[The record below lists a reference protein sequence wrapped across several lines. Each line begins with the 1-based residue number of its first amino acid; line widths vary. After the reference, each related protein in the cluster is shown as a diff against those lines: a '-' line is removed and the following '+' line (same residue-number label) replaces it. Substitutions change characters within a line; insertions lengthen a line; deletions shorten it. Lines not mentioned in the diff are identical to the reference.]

1 MLAGPG
7 SLQSASL
14 ISKHIVVGDR
24 ASAMDASKL
33 QTLGVTHVL
42 NSCAQLPNYHPNKFI
57 YMKIDVLDN
66 PSVQLITHH
75 HKTSQ
80 WIKHIESI
88 GGRVLVHCV
97 AGCSRSVTIVL
108 MHLMSCH
115 RVHLRDGWEHIKAH
129 RQQMCPN
136 DGFKLQLAQLELDLF
151 GASSMVATKDK
162 AWDFYEW
169 NNVKGTLR
177 VQNSRRQTK
186 SPLPSCIIL

>member
-57 YMKIDVLDN
+57 YMKIDVLGATTVRSPSSTFLALTIDCFCSIPADN

-136 DGFKLQLAQLELDLF
+136 DGFKIQLAQLEVCL
-151 GASSMVATKDK
+151 
-162 AWDFYEW
+162 
-169 NNVKGTLR
+169 
-177 VQNSRRQTK
+177 
-186 SPLPSCIIL
+186 C